1 MYFFINTLIG
11 FLTLALAL
19 AATQFFATA
28 LLNLGAARTA
38 RNKEAAQWLAE
49 SKKKLTDPE
58 HIAKGQALLEQYD
71 SRRKTR

>member
-1 MYFFINTLIG
+1 MNTLIG

-19 AATQFFATA
+19 AVTQFFATA
-28 LLNLGAARTA
+28 LLNLGAARKARSKETA
-38 RNKEAAQWLAE
+38 EWLAA
-49 SKKKLTDPE
+49 SKTKLIDPE